1 MPWRRNAATI
11 WIRLALALPVL
22 QAGIPKGESEDN
34 TKAAKT
40 DAIEHCNPLNLLIL
54 RVLSPPGIEL
64 GFKV

>member
-1 MPWRRNAATI
+1 
-11 WIRLALALPVL
+11 LALPVL